1 MATLVP
7 MQEEDFLED
16 EEEDAEVDE
25 MEPWKGGYVKT
36 FLDRLVSFK
45 LFQGAQSRLKGD
57 TWSCHYA
64 YGSLLPH

>member
-1 MATLVP
+1 MAPLSHGRLSGAVATLVP

-36 FLDRLVSFK
+36 FGSARVFRIVS
-45 LFQGAQSRLKGD
+45 R
-57 TWSCHYA
+57 
-64 YGSLLPH
+64 GSIPFER